1 MPILSEDMKRVV
13 QEQRLAYVA
22 TVCADGSPNLSPKG
36 TIRVWDDSHLIF
48 ADICSPGTMKNL
60 AANPAIEINVVDA
73 FARRGYRFKGQA
85 SIIAQGAVFDSAIQ
99 PYSNGEQGTQNGIA
113 GMIRSIVMVEV
124 ERAQAVV
131 SPGYVPGV
139 TEDQMKQQW
148 SGYYNSL

>member
-1 MPILSEDMKRVV
+1 MSILSEDMKRVV
-13 QEQRLAYVA
+13 REQRLAYVA

-48 ADICSPGTMKNL
+48 ADICSPGTMQNL

-73 FARRGYRFKGQA
+73 FARRGYRFKGKA
-85 SIIAQGAVFDSAIQ
+85 SVIAQGPVFDSAIQ
-99 PYSNGEQGTQNGIA
+99 LYSNGEQGTQNGIA
-113 GMIRSIVMVEV
+113 SMIRSIVMVEV
-124 ERAQAVV
+124 EQAQAVV

-139 TEDQMKQQW
+139 TEEQMKKQW